1 MADATSRRTLVQVF
15 AKAPVPGQVK
25 TRLIPAL
32 GLEGATELYCRM
44 VHRTLA
50 TTALARIG
58 PTEIWTTEPA
68 ESAFLEACKRVL
80 GLQVRPQPQ
89 GDLGARMCAA
99 AADGLRRFAAV
110 LIVGIDCPSMSF
122 DDLHAAH
129 AALTEGD
136 DAVLGPAEDGGYW
149 LLGLARCDPVLFDG
163 IRWGSCDVL
172 DATRERLRALGWRW
186 RELATRWD
194 VDRPEDL
201 ARLAAAEMLSALLDD
216 LTVHP
221 VRA

>member
-1 MADATSRRTLVQVF
+1 VVDATSQRTLVQVF

-32 GLEGATELYCRM
+32 GLEGATELYCRL

-50 TTALARIG
+50 TAALARVG
-58 PTEIWTTEPA
+58 PTEIWATGPSD
-68 ESAFLEACKRVL
+68 SAFLEACRRVL
-80 GLQVRPQPQ
+80 GLQVHLQPQ

-99 AADGLRRFAAV
+99 AAHALRRFAAV
-110 LIVGIDCPSMSF
+110 IIVGVDCPSMSF
-122 DDLHAAH
+122 DDLHAAG
-129 AALTEGD
+129 AALAEGE

-149 LLGLARCDPVLFDG
+149 LLGLTRCDPMLFDG
-163 IRWGSCDVL
+163 IGWGTAGVL
-172 DATRERLRALGWRW
+172 EATRERLRAKGWRW

-201 ARLAAAEMLSALLDD
+201 ARLASTDRLATLLDD
-216 LTVHP
+216 LTVRP
-221 VRA
+221 IRA